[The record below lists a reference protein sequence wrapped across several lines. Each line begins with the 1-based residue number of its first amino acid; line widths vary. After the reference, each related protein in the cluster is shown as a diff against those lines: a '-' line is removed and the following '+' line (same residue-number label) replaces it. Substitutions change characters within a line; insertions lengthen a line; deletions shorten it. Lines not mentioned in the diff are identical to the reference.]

1 MPSGGSLGV
10 TSENISTRGHSSPQE
25 LLVVDT
31 DNSLIELMCN
41 LSQKVK
47 VRGYREKGGQGV
59 RLAFEK
65 HGGVRQWYI
74 RGEECSG

>member
-25 LLVVDT
+25 LLVVGT
-31 DNSLIELMCN
+31 DNSLIELTCN

-47 VRGYREKGGQGV
+47 VRGYREKDGQ
-59 RLAFEK
+59 AFEK